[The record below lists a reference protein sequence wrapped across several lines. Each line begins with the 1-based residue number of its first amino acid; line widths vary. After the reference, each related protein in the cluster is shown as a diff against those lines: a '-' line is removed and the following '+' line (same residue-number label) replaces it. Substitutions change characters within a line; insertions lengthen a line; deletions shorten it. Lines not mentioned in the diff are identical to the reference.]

1 MNKNEIFRQWI
12 SDYSKPLL
20 QRATYLLSN
29 KEDAEDLVQE
39 VLIAAYNSFEN
50 FKEDSKPK
58 TWLMGIL
65 KNKVADY
72 YRSKYKT
79 EPNISLDHFFDT
91 SGNWKT
97 KDVINDWNIS
107 ENETALLNNKSFN
120 QTLEKCIDELPQKW
134 GILVKLY
141 YLDEKK
147 APDVSQELNI
157 STTNLWKILQRS
169 RMQLR
174 TCLETKWFSVN

>member
-1 MNKNEIFRQWI
+1 MTQNEIFKSWI

-29 KEDAEDLVQE
+29 PEDAEDLVQE
-39 VLIAAYNSFEN
+39 VFIAAFHSFEK
-50 FKEDSKPK
+50 FKEDSSPK
-58 TWLMGIL
+58 TWLLAIL
-65 KNKVADY
+65 KNKIADY

-79 EPNISLDHFFDT
+79 EPNLSLDHFFDET
-91 SGNWKT
+91 GHWKSNE
-97 KDVINDWNIS
+97 VIRDWNIS
-107 ENETALLNNKSFN
+107 EGESSLLDDQTFAK
-120 QTLEKCIDELPQKW
+120 TLENCIEQLPEKW
-134 GILVKLY
+134 RLLVKLY

-174 TCLETKWFSVN
+174 SCLENKWFAVN